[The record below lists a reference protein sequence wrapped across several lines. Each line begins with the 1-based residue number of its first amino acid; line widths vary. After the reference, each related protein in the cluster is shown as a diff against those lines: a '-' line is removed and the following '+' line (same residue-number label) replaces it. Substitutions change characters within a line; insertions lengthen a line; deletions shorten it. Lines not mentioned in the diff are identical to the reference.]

1 MVSHINI
8 PDRGPLPKSLAKWKA
23 SRVSRFIGGKMGR
36 YIYIIFTF
44 YTTERLRED
53 EGSQVLIKSDFRK
66 DVRGQSE
73 ENRPLFALRS
83 IYDRW
88 LVCRLS
94 GEG

>member
-1 MVSHINI
+1 
-8 PDRGPLPKSLAKWKA
+8 
-23 SRVSRFIGGKMGR
+23 MGR